1 MVAIQLFN
9 EIGSIFRNTPTYALV
24 LETLLL
30 IAVIWLLL
38 HRRGAGNS
46 RRRRLTKEEEDQ
58 IIADYTPEPLV
69 ADTDPNHPLL
79 RTRIVQSKVGKR
91 ITVDGNDCLN
101 LGSHNYLGFLEDQDI
116 LEESCK
122 TLRKYGVG
130 SCGPRGFYGTMD
142 VHLDLEDRIAK
153 FMGLEEAIVYSYGF
167 STVASAIPAYAKR
180 GDIVFVD
187 EAVNFAIQKGLDASR
202 STIAFFKHNDV
213 EDLERLLIEQEKRD
227 QKNPKKALK
236 TRRFL
241 VAEGIYMNTGEICPL
256 PELVSLRQKYKLR
269 LFIDESISFG
279 TLGKGGRGVTEH
291 FNVDRDEIDLISA
304 GMEGS
309 MATIGGF
316 CVGSHF
322 IAEHQRLSGLGYIF
336 SASLPPMLT
345 QAAISALDRFE
356 QEPQIFQ
363 QLQDKAKT
371 LHQKFSRFSKLTI
384 RGNEL
389 SPVKHLYLATPAEN
403 YDKELQLLTELADK
417 CIAQG
422 VAVVQAAYLK
432 DREHQPVRPSI
443 RIAVNRLLEQTDINA
458 AFDTIESVSSA
469 LL

>member
-9 EIGSIFRNTPTYALV
+9 EIGSIFRNTPTFALV
-24 LETLLL
+24 LETLLV
-30 IAVIWLLL
+30 ITVIWLLL
-38 HRRGAGNS
+38 HRRGGG
-46 RRRRLTKEEEDQ
+46 RRRQLTKEEEDR
-58 IIADYTPEPLV
+58 IIADYEPEPLV
-69 ADTDPNHPLL
+69 ADTDPEHPLL
-79 RTRIVQSKVGKR
+79 RTRIVQSKVGKHIR
-91 ITVDGNDCLN
+91 VDGHDCLN
-101 LGSHNYLGFLEDQDI
+101 LGSHNYLGFLEDQEI
-116 LEESCK
+116 LEEACK
-122 TLRKYGVG
+122 SLRKYGVG

-180 GDIVFVD
+180 GDIIFVD

-202 STIAFFKHNDV
+202 STIVFFKHNDV
-213 EDLERLLIEQEKRD
+213 EDLERLLIEMEKRD

-256 PELVSLRQKYKLR
+256 PELVALRQKYKLR
-269 LFIDESISFG
+269 LFLDESISFG
-279 TLGKGGRGVTEH
+279 TMGQGGRGVTEH

-356 QEPQIFQ
+356 REPKIFG
-363 QLQDKAKT
+363 QLQSKAKS
-371 LHQKFSRFSKLTI
+371 LHQKFSRFTKLTL

-389 SPVKHLYLATPAEN
+389 SPVKHLYLAQAADN
-403 YDKELQLLTELADK
+403 FDKELKLLTEVADK
-417 CIAQG
+417 CIARG
-422 VAVVQAAYLK
+422 VAIVQAAYLQN
-432 DREHQPVRPSI
+432 RERQPVRPSI
-443 RIAVNRLLEQTDINA
+443 RIAVNRLLEDADIA
-458 AFDTIESVSSA
+458 TAFEVIESVSNA
-469 LL
+469 VL

>member
-9 EIGSIFRNTPTYALV
+9 EIRSIFRNTPTFALV

-38 HRRGAGNS
+38 HRRGGG
-46 RRRRLTKEEEDQ
+46 RRRRLTKEEEDS
-58 IIADYTPEPLV
+58 IIASYEPEPLV
-69 ADTDPNHPLL
+69 GDTDPNHPLL
-79 RTRIVQSKVGKR
+79 RTRIVQSRVGKR
-91 ITVDGNDCLN
+91 IKVDGHECLN

-116 LEESCK
+116 LEDACK
-122 TLRKYGVG
+122 SLRKYGVG

-153 FMGLEEAIVYSYGF
+153 FMDLEEAIVYSYGF

-180 GDIVFVD
+180 GDIIYVD

-202 STIAFFKHNDV
+202 STIVFFKHNDV
-213 EDLERLLIEQEKRD
+213 EDLERLLLEQEKRN

-256 PELVSLRQKYKLR
+256 PDLVALRQKYKLR
-269 LFIDESISFG
+269 LFVDESISFG

-291 FNVDRDEIDLISA
+291 FNVDRDEVDLISA

-309 MATIGGF
+309 MGTIGGF

-345 QAAISALDRFE
+345 QAAISALNRFE
-356 QEPQIFQ
+356 QNPEIFE
-363 QLQDKAKT
+363 QLQSKAKS
-371 LHQKFSRFSKLTI
+371 LHQKFSNFSKLRL
-384 RGNEL
+384 RGDAL
-389 SPVKHLYLATPAEN
+389 SPVKHLYLAEPAEN
-403 YDKELQLLTELADK
+403 FEAELKLLTELADK
-417 CIAQG
+417 CISQG
-422 VAVVQAAYLK
+422 VAIVQAAYLQN
-432 DREHQPVRPSI
+432 RERVPVRPSI
-443 RIAVNRLLEQTDINA
+443 RIAVNRLLDDADITS
-458 AFDTIESVSSA
+458 AFEVIEKVSQS

>member
-9 EIGSIFRNTPTYALV
+9 EIRSIFRNTPTFALV

-38 HRRGAGNS
+38 HRRGGG
-46 RRRRLTKEEEDQ
+46 RRRRLTKEEEDS
-58 IIADYTPEPLV
+58 IIASYEPEPLV
-69 ADTDPNHPLL
+69 EDTDPNHPLL
-79 RTRIVQSKVGKR
+79 RTRIVQSRVGKR
-91 ITVDGNDCLN
+91 IKVDGHECLN
-101 LGSHNYLGFLEDQDI
+101 LGSHNYLGFLEDQEI
-116 LEESCK
+116 LEDACK
-122 TLRKYGVG
+122 SLRKYGVG

-153 FMGLEEAIVYSYGF
+153 FMDLEEAIVYSYGF

-180 GDIVFVD
+180 GDIIYVD

-202 STIAFFKHNDV
+202 STIVFFKHNDV
-213 EDLERLLIEQEKRD
+213 EDLERLLLEQEKRN

-256 PELVSLRQKYKLR
+256 PDLVALRQKYKLR
-269 LFIDESISFG
+269 LFVDESISFG

-291 FNVDRDEIDLISA
+291 FNVDRDEVDLISA

-309 MATIGGF
+309 MGTIGGF

-345 QAAISALDRFE
+345 QAAISALNRFE
-356 QEPQIFQ
+356 QNPEIFE
-363 QLQDKAKT
+363 QLQSKAKS
-371 LHQKFSRFSKLTI
+371 LHQKFSNFSKLRL
-384 RGNEL
+384 RGDAL
-389 SPVKHLYLATPAEN
+389 SPVKHLYLAEPAVNFEA
-403 YDKELQLLTELADK
+403 ELKLLTELADK
-417 CIAQG
+417 CISQG
-422 VAVVQAAYLK
+422 VAIVQAAYLQN
-432 DREHQPVRPSI
+432 RERVPVRPSI
-443 RIAVNRLLEQTDINA
+443 RIAVNRLLDDADITS
-458 AFDTIESVSSA
+458 AFEVIEKVSQS

>member
-9 EIGSIFRNTPTYALV
+9 EIRSIFRNTPTFALV

-38 HRRGAGNS
+38 HRRGGG
-46 RRRRLTKEEEDQ
+46 RRRRLTKEEEDS
-58 IIADYTPEPLV
+58 IIASYEPEPLV
-69 ADTDPNHPLL
+69 GDTDPNHPLL
-79 RTRIVQSKVGKR
+79 RTRIVQSRVGKR
-91 ITVDGNDCLN
+91 IKVDGHECLN
-101 LGSHNYLGFLEDQDI
+101 LASHNYLGFLEDQEI
-116 LEESCK
+116 LDDACK
-122 TLRKYGVG
+122 SLRKYGVG

-153 FMGLEEAIVYSYGF
+153 FMDLEEAIVYSYGF

-180 GDIVFVD
+180 GDIIFVD

-202 STIAFFKHNDV
+202 STIVFFKHNDV
-213 EDLERLLIEQEKRD
+213 EDLERLLVEQEKRN

-256 PELVSLRQKYKLR
+256 PDLVALRQKYKLR

-291 FNVDRDEIDLISA
+291 FNVDRDEVDLISS

-309 MATIGGF
+309 MGTIGGF

-345 QAAISALDRFE
+345 QAAISALNRFE
-356 QEPQIFQ
+356 QDPQIFE
-363 QLQDKAKT
+363 QLQTKAKT
-371 LHQKFSRFSKLTI
+371 LHQKFSNFTKLRL
-384 RGNEL
+384 RGDAL
-389 SPVKHLYLATPAEN
+389 SPVKHLYLAEPAEN
-403 YDKELQLLTELADK
+403 FDVELKLLTELADK
-417 CIAQG
+417 SISQG
-422 VAVVQAAYLK
+422 VAIVQAAYLQN
-432 DREHQPVRPSI
+432 RERVPVRPSI
-443 RIAVNRLLEQTDINA
+443 RIAVNRLLDDADIST
-458 AFDTIESVSSA
+458 AFEVIEKVSNS

>member
-9 EIGSIFRNTPTYALV
+9 EIRSIFRNTPTFALV

-38 HRRGAGNS
+38 HRRGGG
-46 RRRRLTKEEEDQ
+46 RRRRFTKEEEDS
-58 IIADYTPEPLV
+58 IIANYEPEPLV
-69 ADTDPNHPLL
+69 GDTDPNHPLL
-79 RTRIVQSKVGKR
+79 RTRIVQSRVGKR
-91 ITVDGNDCLN
+91 IKVDGHECLN
-101 LGSHNYLGFLEDQDI
+101 LASHNYLGFLEDQEI
-116 LEESCK
+116 LDDACK
-122 TLRKYGVG
+122 SLRKYGVG

-153 FMGLEEAIVYSYGF
+153 FMDLEEAIVYSYGF

-180 GDIVFVD
+180 GDIIFVD

-202 STIAFFKHNDV
+202 STIVYFKHNDV
-213 EDLERLLIEQEKRD
+213 EDLERLLLEQEKRN

-256 PELVSLRQKYKLR
+256 PDLVALRQKYKLR

-291 FNVDRDEIDLISA
+291 FNVDRDEVDLISA

-309 MATIGGF
+309 MGTIGGF

-345 QAAISALDRFE
+345 QAAISALNRFE
-356 QEPQIFQ
+356 QDPQIFE
-363 QLQDKAKT
+363 QLQTKSKT
-371 LHQKFSRFSKLTI
+371 LHQKFSNFTKLRL
-384 RGNEL
+384 RGDAL
-389 SPVKHLYLATPAEN
+389 SPVKHLYLAEPAEN
-403 YDKELQLLTELADK
+403 FDAELKLLTELADK
-417 CIAQG
+417 SIAQG
-422 VAVVQAAYLK
+422 VAIVQAAYLQN
-432 DREHQPVRPSI
+432 RERVPVRPSI
-443 RIAVNRLLEQTDINA
+443 RIAVNRLLDDADIST
-458 AFDTIESVSSA
+458 AFEVIEKVANS